1 MDPNDRE
8 IREILEVVEAAG
20 VAGLCLEG
28 RLEIGLQEARRLRPE
43 LALPPR
49 PLLSKPDPGGAGFIN
64 GPARG

>member
-1 MDPNDRE
+1 MDPNERE

-43 LALPPR
+43 LDDEALR
-49 PLLSKPDPGGAGFIN
+49 RLVVTVLTETGEG
-64 GPARG
+64 